1 MKLSVSIGS
10 TEMEL
15 NGDATNGRIPYDFNV
30 LLEHDFKLYAI
41 QICNVVNWGRLQSP
55 MWIEKRTSTLLSM
68 LLFDMIHKL

>member
-1 MKLSVSIGS
+1 MQAVPIRIPFLLVYSTLCSNFVKLSVRIGS

-41 QICNVVNWGRLQSP
+41 QICNVVNWGRLRSP
-55 MWIEKRTSTLLSM
+55 M
-68 LLFDMIHKL
+68 